1 MTPSSAMITVTLS
14 SLFHKFTTSLRCF
27 YDNLLFVLICCNIDG
42 FWGEVRRWTHIFSW
56 PSSTS
61 PCNDWK
67 PCRFMLVMPGCWL
80 CNFFLIFSSQTLRIV
95 FMYDTFKR
103 LVIILG
109 GLIAIN
115 GIRLNV
121 LLKRIVH
128 ILTVPPTSG
137 GFEQV
142 ARHLW
147 ALFLHLLVGD
157 NNIIISY
164 DWVHGLKSV
173 IKVMHILWYLFLN
186 VLSINST
193 YYYYYDYNY
202 PLFNPHNGGGY

>member
-1 MTPSSAMITVTLS
+1 
-14 SLFHKFTTSLRCF
+14 
-27 YDNLLFVLICCNIDG
+27 
-42 FWGEVRRWTHIFSW
+42 
-56 PSSTS
+56 
-61 PCNDWK
+61 
-67 PCRFMLVMPGCWL
+67 MLVMPGCWL

-142 ARHLW
+142 ARHL
-147 ALFLHLLVGD
+147 
-157 NNIIISY
+157 
-164 DWVHGLKSV
+164 
-173 IKVMHILWYLFLN
+173 
-186 VLSINST
+186 
-193 YYYYYDYNY
+193 
-202 PLFNPHNGGGY
+202 